1 MFWRFK
7 KKVREFF
14 FKLRKRN
21 INNIMNKNINVII
34 EKEMR
39 RE

>member
-1 MFWRFK
+1 MPWRPK
-7 KKVREFF
+7 KKAREPL
-14 FKLRKRN
+14 FKSRKRN
-21 INNIMNKNINVII
+21 INNIMNKNINVTT